1 MRTPIYFL
9 PKLNIP
15 ASRLALIAAKVS
27 KKEPAVLSYKMCQ
40 SSHTFHVLMLL
51 SPPCSSVLVY
61 PELLAQPG
69 LRQPEVRAQ
78 VHQEQRLPQLLRV
91 PRRRL
96 RAHREVQVQQRLWGR
111 RDMHHQRPGLRS
123 AGVQGK

>member
-1 MRTPIYFL
+1 MQRFHDSEL
-9 PKLNIP
+9 K
-15 ASRLALIAAKVS
+15 KV
-27 KKEPAVLSYKMCQ
+27 KMLQ
-40 SSHTFHVLMLL
+40 MLL
-51 SPPCSSVLVY
+51 SHPCSSLLVN

-96 RAHREVQVQQRLWGR
+96 RAHRKVQVQQRLRGR

-123 AGVQGK
+123 AGVQGNIYYTIHTFSTRPFYTLFLVMLSC